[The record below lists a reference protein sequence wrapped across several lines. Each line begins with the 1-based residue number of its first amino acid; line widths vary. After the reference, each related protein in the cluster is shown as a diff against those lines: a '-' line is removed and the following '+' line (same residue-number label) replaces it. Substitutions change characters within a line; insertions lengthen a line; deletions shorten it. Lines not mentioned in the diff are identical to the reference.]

1 MKKFFL
7 FRREEIN
14 KASVHSSDMGEGL
27 SVFAVPTD
35 NVSFL
40 TAVKGFVNIT
50 FNGSGMY
57 EDVSLFSGE
66 SIEKTSVSVSCTE
79 GQEMAFI
86 ENIINFISRDT
97 TEQVMKFD
105 VVEKSSTFKKST
117 VLNKTDVRISLK
129 ENASDIGNP
138 QKDSLSEARDHNNV
152 IAGISFNKNI
162 PIIDYN
168 HEWVDTFSDGVTV
181 TSWKNAGSGGDTY
194 SIVAST
200 GTVKASSAT
209 NDGSRIG
216 KSSMTFNVSAFFTI
230 PNSFTV
236 KSDYTIYFAIHS
248 KNDGYRPLFGDAAG
262 ETVGFC
268 GEILEVGSARLSG
281 GATGKAQSSS
291 FTMRHSGVSSQPATS
306 SSIED
311 DWTDSFIFPD
321 KLKANAQGISHHGQ
335 TRRCDVFVIRR
346 DKDYNLFLHNR
357 DGNIISF
364 IPAKTRRDDPT
375 FTYKTSFLTDGDLLI
390 ENLGG
395 YGDSTVN
402 TLEGSIGRFGVID
415 KNIGLNAATKLAK
428 DLSAFYDPSP
438 INANNI

>member
-57 EDVSLFSGE
+57 EDVGLFSGE
-66 SIEKTSVSVSCTE
+66 SIEKTNVSVSCTE

-117 VLNKTDVRISLK
+117 VLNKSDVRISLK

-152 IAGISFNKNI
+152 IAGISFNKNA

-168 HEWVDTFSDGVTV
+168 HEWAETFPNNQVMT
-181 TSWKNAGSGGDTY
+181 TWKNSGYGGDKY
-194 SIVAST
+194 SIV
-200 GTVKASSAT
+200 SAT
-209 NDGSRIG
+209 GSVKTNHNLTQSRIS
-216 KSSMTFNVSAFFTI
+216 KPSMLFISSAFFTI
-230 PNSFTV
+230 PNSFTI
-236 KSDYTIYFAIHS
+236 KSDYTIYFAAHS
-248 KNDGYRPLFGDAAG
+248 KDHGYKPLFGDSAG

-268 GEILEVGSARLSG
+268 GDVLEVGSARLSAG
-281 GATGKAQSSS
+281 TSSAAKS
-291 FTMRHSGVSSQPATS
+291 NALTMRHSGVSALPATS
-306 SSIED
+306 SSVD
-311 DWTDSFIFPD
+311 NDWTDSFSFPD
-321 KLKANAQGISHHGQ
+321 KFKANAAGTSDDDQH
-335 TRRCDVFVIRR
+335 RRCDVFAIRR

-364 IPAKTRRDDPT
+364 IPAKTRKEDPT
-375 FTYKTSFLTDGDLLI
+375 FTPSTSFLTDGDLLI

-395 YGDSTVN
+395 YGGLTTN
-402 TLEGSIGRFGVID
+402 TFYGYLGRFGVID
-415 KNIGLNAATKLAK
+415 KDIGLNAATKLTK
-428 DLSAFYDPSP
+428 DLSALYDPSP
-438 INANNI
+438 INT

>member
-57 EDVSLFSGE
+57 EDVGLFSGE

-138 QKDSLSEARDHNNV
+138 QKDSLSEARNHNNV
-152 IAGISFNKNI
+152 IAGISFNKNM

-168 HEWVDTFSDGVTV
+168 HEWIEENF
-181 TSWKNAGSGGDTY
+181 TSGQSVSNWKNSGSGGDTY
-194 SIVAST
+194 SIVSAT
-200 GTVKASSAT
+200 GTVKTLSNA
-209 NDGSRIG
+209 DVSRIS
-216 KSSMTFNVSAFFTI
+216 KASMQFSHSTFFTI

-236 KSDYTIYFAIHS
+236 KADYTIYFAAHS
-248 KNDGYRPLFGDAAG
+248 RDHGYKPLFGDSEG

-268 GEILEVGSARLSG
+268 GDILEVGSTRLSA
-281 GATGKAQSSS
+281 GATSSAKS
-291 FTMRHSGVSSQPATS
+291 SAFTMRHSGVSALPATS
-306 SSIED
+306 SSVD
-311 DWTDSFIFPD
+311 NDWTDSFVFPD
-321 KLKANAQGISHHGQ
+321 KFKANTAGNSDHDQHI
-335 TRRCDVFVIRR
+335 RCDVFVIRR

-364 IPAKTRRDDPT
+364 IPAKTRKDDPT
-375 FTYKTSFLTDGDLLI
+375 FTSRTSFLTDGDLLI
-390 ENLGG
+390 QNLGG
-395 YGDSTVN
+395 YGGLTTN
-402 TLEGSIGRFGVID
+402 TFEGYLGRFGVID

-428 DLSAFYDPSP
+428 DLSSFYDPSP
-438 INANNI
+438 INT

>member
-66 SIEKTSVSVSCTE
+66 SIEKTNVSVSCTE

-97 TEQVMKFD
+97 AEQVMKFD

-117 VLNKTDVRISLK
+117 VLNKNDVRISLK

-138 QKDSLSEARDHNNV
+138 QKDSLSEVRDHNNI
-152 IAGISFNKNI
+152 IAGISFNKNM

-168 HEWVDTFSDGVTV
+168 HEWIKENFTSGTPVTE
-181 TSWKNAGSGGDTY
+181 WKNSGYGGDTY
-194 SIVAST
+194 SIVAAT
-200 GTVKASSAT
+200 GTIKTQEDSDFSRISKASMQF
-209 NDGSRIG
+209 GS
-216 KSSMTFNVSAFFTI
+216 STFFTI
-230 PNSFTV
+230 PNSFTA
-236 KSDYTIYFAIHS
+236 KADYTIYFVAHS
-248 KNDGYRPLFGDAAG
+248 RDHGYKPLFGDSAG

-268 GEILEVGSARLSG
+268 GDILEVGSARLSAG
-281 GATGKAQSSS
+281 TTSSAKS
-291 FTMRHSGVSSQPATS
+291 NALTMRHSGVSSLPATS
-306 SSIED
+306 SSVD
-311 DWTDSFIFPD
+311 NDWTDSFVFPD
-321 KLKANAQGISHHGQ
+321 KFKANTAGVSDHDQHI
-335 TRRCDVFVIRR
+335 RCDVFVIRR

-364 IPAKTRRDDPT
+364 IPAKTRKDDPT
-375 FTYKTSFLTDGDLLI
+375 FTSRTSFLTDGDLLI
-390 ENLGG
+390 QNLGG
-395 YGDSTVN
+395 YGGLTTN
-402 TLEGSIGRFGVID
+402 TFYGYLGRFGVID
-415 KNIGLNAATKLAK
+415 KDIGLNAATKLAK
-428 DLSAFYDPSP
+428 DLSALYDPSSIP
-438 INANNI
+438 VNP

>member
-57 EDVSLFSGE
+57 EDVGLFSGE
-66 SIEKTSVSVSCTE
+66 SIEKTNVSVSCTE

-97 TEQVMKFD
+97 TEQVMRFD

-117 VLNKTDVRISLK
+117 VLNKSDVRISLK
-129 ENASDIGNP
+129 ENASNIGNP
-138 QKDSLSEARDHNNV
+138 QKDSLSEARDHNNI

-168 HEWVDTFSDGVTV
+168 HEWVNTFSTGTTV
-181 TSWKNAGSGGDTY
+181 STWKNAGSGGDTY

-200 GTVKASSAT
+200 GVVKAELSAA
-209 NDGSRIG
+209 NSRIG
-216 KSSMTFNVSAFFTI
+216 KPSFLFISSTFFTV

-236 KSDYTIYFAIHS
+236 KADYTIYFVAHS
-248 KNDGYRPLFGDAAG
+248 ADNGYKPLFGDSAG

-268 GEILEVGSARLSG
+268 GDILEVGSTRLSG
-281 GATGKAQSSS
+281 GTTSSAKS
-291 FTMRHSGVSSQPATS
+291 NALTMRHSGVSALPATS
-306 SSIED
+306 SSVD
-311 DWTDSFIFPD
+311 SDWTDSFSFPD
-321 KLKANAQGISHHGQ
+321 KFKANAAGASRHNQ

-364 IPAKTRRDDPT
+364 IPAKTREEDPT
-375 FTYKTSFLTDGDLLI
+375 FTPSTSFLTDGDLLI

-395 YGDSTVN
+395 YGGLTTN
-402 TLEGSIGRFGVID
+402 TFYGYLGRFGVID
-415 KNIGLNAATKLAK
+415 KDIGLNAATKLTK
-428 DLSAFYDPSP
+428 DLSALYDPSP
-438 INANNI
+438 INT

>member
-40 TAVKGFVNIT
+40 TAVKGSVNIT

-57 EDVSLFSGE
+57 EDVGLFSGE

-86 ENIINFISRDT
+86 ENIINFISRGT

-117 VLNKTDVRISLK
+117 VLNKSDVTISLK

-138 QKDSLSEARDHNNV
+138 QKDNLSQEREHNNI
-152 IAGISFNKNI
+152 IAGIPFNKNM

-168 HEWVDTFSDGVTV
+168 HEWVNTFSGGTTV
-181 TSWKNAGSGGDTY
+181 TTWKNAGTGGDTY
-194 SIVAST
+194 SIVAAT
-200 GTVKASSAT
+200 GTVKT
-209 NDGSRIG
+209 QIDPDVSRIS
-216 KSSMTFNVSAFFTI
+216 KASMHFISSTFFTI
-230 PNSFTV
+230 PNSFTA
-236 KSDYTIYFAIHS
+236 KADYTIYFVAHS
-248 KNDGYRPLFGDAAG
+248 KDHGYRPLFGDSAG

-268 GEILEVGSARLSG
+268 GDILEVGSVRLSAG
-281 GATGKAQSSS
+281 TKSSAKS
-291 FTMRHSGVSSQPATS
+291 NALTMRHSGVSSLPATS
-306 SSIED
+306 SSVD
-311 DWTDSFIFPD
+311 SDWTDSFVFPD
-321 KLKANAQGISHHGQ
+321 KFKANTAGVSDHDQHI
-335 TRRCDVFVIRR
+335 RCDVFVIRR

-364 IPAKTRRDDPT
+364 IPAKTRKDNPT
-375 FTYKTSFLTDGDLLI
+375 FTSRTSFLTDGDLLI
-390 ENLGG
+390 QNLGG
-395 YGDSTVN
+395 YGGLTTN
-402 TLEGSIGRFGVID
+402 TFNGYLGRFGVID
-415 KNIGLNAATKLAK
+415 KDIGLNAATKLTK
-428 DLSAFYDPSP
+428 DLSALYDPSSIP
-438 INANNI
+438 INP